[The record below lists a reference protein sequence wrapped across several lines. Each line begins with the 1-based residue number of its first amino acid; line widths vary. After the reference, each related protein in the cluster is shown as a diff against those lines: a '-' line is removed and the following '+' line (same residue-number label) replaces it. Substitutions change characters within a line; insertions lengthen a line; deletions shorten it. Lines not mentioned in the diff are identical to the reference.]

1 MQKIAL
7 IISILALLLA
17 GFSVFQVTRNDHP
30 AVQAD
35 ASSKGRM
42 ISRDTSA
49 TGGAKIAFIRGD
61 SLNMGY
67 QFIIDKQ
74 DELISSS
81 KLSESKLQRSLQKAE
96 REYEELMTY
105 VQSGAA
111 SEEEM
116 QIAQQRGM
124 ELQYELQLMEQEEQ
138 QRLSRKEQ
146 EMQSEIVTRLND
158 FLNKYAEENGIDLI
172 INRGVSGEGVLYG
185 SEPYDITSEVLQGLN
200 EAYAIELAQ
209 KNQKK

>member
-17 GFSVFQVTRNDHP
+17 GFSVFQVNRNDHP

-35 ASSKGRM
+35 ANSKGRM

-49 TGGAKIAFIRGD
+49 AGGAKIAFIRGD
-61 SLNMGY
+61 SLNIGY
-67 QFIIDKQ
+67 NFIIDKQ

-81 KLSESKLQRSLQKAE
+81 KLSESKLQRGLQKAE

-105 VQSGAA
+105 AQSGTA

-116 QIAQQRGM
+116 QIAQQRIM
-124 ELQYELQLMEQEEQ
+124 ELQYELQRMEQEEQ

-146 EMQSEIVTRLND
+146 EMQNEIVERLNN